1 MEKLPPIEKI
11 YEAYSAIADNRV
23 TLMKESAVVL
33 SSNREKKYTVTW
45 ENGVYTSNDNASYWR
60 GYAGYPI
67 IAVLMLQKE
76 LSLNSDIIDHFK
88 GINWTELNKKYKA
101 KYSEAVEEVMDNL
114 NRKNVNVSKIKEE
127 VEKVYEEI
135 KALNIICRRSFARPP
150 K

>member
-23 TLMKESAVVL
+23 TLMKESAAVL
-33 SSNREKKYTVTW
+33 SSNREKEYTVTW

-67 IAVLMLQKE
+67 IAVLMLQKK
-76 LSLNSDIIDHFK
+76 LSLNSDIIDYFK

-135 KALNIICRRSFARPP
+135 KALNIICRRSSARPP

>member
-33 SSNREKKYTVTW
+33 SSNREKEYTVTW

-67 IAVLMLQKE
+67 IAVLMLQKK
-76 LSLNSDIIDHFK
+76 LSLNSDIIDYFK

-135 KALNIICRRSFARPP
+135 KALNIICRRSSARPP

>member
-1 MEKLPPIEKI
+1 
-11 YEAYSAIADNRV
+11 
-23 TLMKESAVVL
+23 MKESAVVL

-88 GINWTELNKKYKA
+88 GINWTELNK
-101 KYSEAVEEVMDNL
+101 N
-114 NRKNVNVSKIKEE
+114 IKQNTQ
-127 VEKVYEEI
+127 KLL
-135 KALNIICRRSFARPP
+135 KKLWII
-150 K
+150 

>member
-1 MEKLPPIEKI
+1 MGKLPPIEKI

-33 SSNREKKYTVTW
+33 SSNREKEYTVTW

-135 KALNIICRRSFARPP
+135 KALNIICRRSSARPP

>member
-33 SSNREKKYTVTW
+33 SSNKEKKYTVTW

-67 IAVLMLQKE
+67 IAVLMLQKK
-76 LSLNSDIIDHFK
+76 LSLNSDIIDYFK
-88 GINWTELNKKYKA
+88 EINWTELNKKYKA

-135 KALNIICRRSFARPP
+135 KALNIICRRSSARPP